1 MSNNQHQY
9 DDDLYYQSLHDTT
22 YNNIEI
28 PTFEDN
34 NSHIVQI
41 NLKIPLNDENTNYNN
56 ITDVIYSNINTIY
69 SNYEYKLNSKKNKD
83 IKEQIQKKIN
93 RAKKLYRA
101 LKYKE
106 NVIDDYD
113 RIRMSDCTISIKNPI
128 LENKNI

>member
-1 MSNNQHQY
+1 M
-9 DDDLYYQSLHDTT
+9 HDTT